1 MCWDI
6 TSLMICVDWKISSNT
21 FFHLELIESH
31 HVWKVSSPI
40 ERMVRFNQKSIMV
53 FVSVD
58 SGYNLRKFGQK
69 IHRVII
75 VKLPIFGFVD
85 SLRIGFEEFTVT
97 LDVKDSQGKHSHR
110 VIVFGQVCYKFDL
123 LLWKYF
129 YITFFFW
136 CFPIFFISIIHF
148 EPGMI
153 KNLLNWKSVIWILL

>member
-1 MCWDI
+1 
-6 TSLMICVDWKISSNT
+6 
-21 FFHLELIESH
+21 
-31 HVWKVSSPI
+31 
-40 ERMVRFNQKSIMV
+40 MV

-123 LLWKYF
+123 LL
-129 YITFFFW
+129 
-136 CFPIFFISIIHF
+136 
-148 EPGMI
+148 G
-153 KNLLNWKSVIWILL
+153 